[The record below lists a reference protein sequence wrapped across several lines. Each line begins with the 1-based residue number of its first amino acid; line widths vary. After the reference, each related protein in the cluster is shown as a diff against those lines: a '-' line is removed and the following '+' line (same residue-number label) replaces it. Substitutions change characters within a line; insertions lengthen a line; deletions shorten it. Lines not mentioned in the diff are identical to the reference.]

1 MNQHYQ
7 PWVKWLRFSL
17 VIAIALGIYFRFV
30 NLDQKTYW
38 HDETLTSLRVS
49 GYSLAEATEQLYS
62 GREIS
67 VANLQQYQSL
77 APKRSAIDTI
87 KRLAKEV
94 PEHPPLYYVIARF
107 WAECFGSSVTA
118 MRSLPAFISL
128 LAFPIVYWL
137 CLELFSSSMV
147 GWMAVALFAI
157 SPIYV
162 RYAQE
167 ARQYSLWIFITLLSC
182 LAFLRA
188 TRRKTRLSWGIY
200 TLTIVAGLYC
210 HLLSSFV
217 LLGQGIYVLAIERF
231 RLSKNLVFYSLS
243 CLTSLVALLPW
254 FWVIWLNRAAFTQTT
269 DWMKQPLPLLSS
281 IQYWSTNFCQLFIA
295 WHFRYNDLLFYLAFP
310 ILILLLVAIY
320 TLYCHSKRV
329 WLFILT
335 LIVIPALVVLPDLI
349 WGGKRSINPRY
360 FLPCYLGAHL
370 AIAYLL
376 TTQFKTWTRVQMRL
390 WQIITVLVISAGVLT
405 CAVSAQASTWW
416 GWSEFDVE
424 VSRSVNQFPRSL
436 IVSEM
441 PFGMIM
447 PLSYRLEPNTKFI
460 LLADSVILKIPN
472 TYDNVF
478 IYNPSDRLQFNL
490 KQQGFQSELAYQ
502 FQDGSLKISLYHLK
516 HKSLDLG

>member
-1 MNQHYQ
+1 MNRPYQ
-7 PWVKWLRFSL
+7 PWVKWLQFAL
-17 VIAIALGIYFRFV
+17 IIVIALGIYFRFV
-30 NLDQKTYW
+30 NLDRKTYW
-38 HDETLTSLRVS
+38 HDETFTSLRVS

-77 APKRSAIDTI
+77 SPERSAIDTI
-87 KRLAKEV
+87 KRLAQEV

-128 LAFPIVYWL
+128 LAFPVIYWL
-137 CLELFSSSMV
+137 CLELFSSSMI

-167 ARQYSLWIFITLLSC
+167 ARPYSLWIVITLLSC
-182 LAFLRA
+182 LAILRA
-188 TRRKTRLSWGIY
+188 TRRKTKLSWGIY
-200 TLTIVAGLYC
+200 TLTTIAGLYC

-231 RLSKNLVFYSLS
+231 KLSKNLVFYLFS
-243 CLTSLVALLPW
+243 CLTTLVSLIPW
-254 FWVIWLNRAAFTQTT
+254 FWVIWLNRAALTQTT
-269 DWMKQPLPLLSS
+269 DWMKQPLPLLSL
-281 IQYWSTNFCQLFIA
+281 IRHWNTNLCQLFIA

-310 ILILLLVAIY
+310 ILALLLVAIY
-320 TLYCHSKRV
+320 TLYRQTAMRV

-335 LIVIPALVVLPDLI
+335 LIVIPALVALPDLI
-349 WGGKRSINPRY
+349 WGGKRSTNARY

-376 TTQFKTWTRVQMRL
+376 TTQSKNWTRVQMRL

-405 CAVSAQASTWW
+405 CAISAQASTWW

-424 VSRSVNQFPRSL
+424 VSRIVNQFPRSL

-447 PLSYRLEPNTKFI
+447 PLSHRLKPNTKLM
-460 LLADSVILKIPN
+460 LLTDSVALKIPDN
-472 TYDNVF
+472 YDNVF
-478 IYNPSDRLQFNL
+478 IYNPSDRLQSNL
-490 KQQGFQSELAYQ
+490 KQQGFQSELTYQ

-516 HKSLDLG
+516 NKSR